1 MTRAALELVGQAVL
15 GRCFDPLTEKG
26 QHPYTEALKCY
37 MYVHYTRQARN
48 DVV

>member
-1 MTRAALELVGQAVL
+1 MTRAALELVGQAAL